1 MIRFSPPRAAAAAQ
15 TYFRDQYAGQGESY
29 YSQAGQVE
37 GQWQGKLATELG
49 LAGAVRQEDFARLS
63 EGQHP
68 VTGEQLVQHRAA
80 TEYTDADG
88 KKVTSTEHRAGWDAT
103 FSAPKSVSL
112 TALIGGDDRVREAHR
127 EAVTKALDELERF
140 TAARLTGDRTE
151 QTGKLAAAKFEHD
164 TARPVDGYAAPQLH
178 THAFVLNM
186 TRTADGRTAS
196 IQPHEMFSAQ
206 QYATAVYRAELAA
219 RLQALGYQIERG
231 EHGKFEIAGYTQEY
245 LRAESP
251 RRQEIVS
258 TAAERG
264 VQGAKAAEIIALET
278 RNKKLY
284 LTQDQVREMHQ
295 EHAAAYGNQPQ
306 AVVAAARQRQHTVER
321 PTAEETQHAAR
332 QAVRYAV
339 EHLSERAATFRDR
352 EVLTAALNHAQANV
366 TTDQVRH
373 AFSDAV
379 QHGEIVRRPD
389 GRLTTHQAMG
399 AERDN
404 IRQMLAGKNTLAP
417 IADEH
422 TQAAAI
428 ARIERA
434 EKLTL
439 TQDQRQAAQQILS
452 SRDRY
457 TTLEGVAGAG
467 KTTTLAAIREAAE
480 AAGYEVKGLA
490 PTTRAAQKLAE
501 AGMETTTLQKHL
513 AASKSGNGQ
522 PRLLVLDESSLAS
535 TRQIHDF
542 IQRLTPQDRV
552 LLVGNIRQH
561 EAVEAGRPFAQL
573 QEAGMETA
581 KLTEIMRQ
589 RDPELR
595 AVVEQLATGKTR
607 EAVEALRAQG
617 RVTEIAGARERIQAL
632 AHDYAERPEKTLVVS
647 PDNAS
652 RREINEAIRAELQH
666 RGVVSR
672 DDHRAT
678 VLEARQE
685 MTGAARKHAQYYH
698 EGDVVRYARRSSEFR
713 AGETARVVSTDA
725 KTNTVTVKRD
735 TGERVTYDPRR
746 LHGVQ
751 VYREAER
758 QFSVGD
764 RVQTTS
770 PIQAHKLAGREL
782 GTIEKIE
789 RGAITVRFEGGRTV
803 SLDAAAA
810 RHLDHGY
817 AVTSHSSQGQTARR
831 AIIHADTAQSAQL
844 LNQRMGYVAVS
855 RAAHDVHIYT
865 DDAAQLGAAL
875 SRDRSHDQALMRPL
889 NWEQRQH
896 DATKP
901 QQRQDPDAE
910 LRQRLGLDKPSSAA
924 HRRYAEDAELRAR
937 LGLAPRSEA
946 KKHDNPI
953 IQWVRDFLAE
963 RGISMPLIGQQQ
975 QAQLHTHAARR

>member
-29 YSQAGQVE
+29 YSQDGQVQ

-49 LAGAVRQEDFARLS
+49 LAGPVKQEDFARLS

-68 VTGEQLVQHRAA
+68 QTGEQLVQHRAA
-80 TEYTDADG
+80 TEYTDASG
-88 KKVTSTEHRAGWDAT
+88 KKVTSAEHRAGWDAT

-112 TALIGGDDRVREAHR
+112 TALVGGDDRVREAHR
-127 EAVTKALDELERF
+127 EAVTRALDELERF
-140 TAARLTGDRTE
+140 TAARLSGDRTE
-151 QTGKLAAAKFEHD
+151 QTAKFAAAKFEHD

-178 THAFVLNM
+178 THAFLMNV
-186 TRTADGRTAS
+186 TQTADGRTAS

-206 QYATAVYRAELAA
+206 QYATAVYRAELAQ
-219 RLQALGYQIERG
+219 RVQQLGYEIERG
-231 EHGKFEIAGYTQEY
+231 EHGKFEIRGYSQEY

-264 VQGAKAAEIIALET
+264 IQGAKAAEIIALET
-278 RNKKLY
+278 RNKKLD
-284 LTQDQVREMHQ
+284 LTQEQVRAMHQ
-295 EHAAAYGNQPQ
+295 EHAAAHGNQPQ
-306 AVVAAARQRQHTVER
+306 AVVAAARQRQHAIER

-352 EVLTAALNHAQANV
+352 EVLTAALTHAQGTV

-373 AFSDAV
+373 AFADAV

-389 GRLTTHQAMG
+389 GRLTTHEAMRE
-399 AERDN
+399 ERDN

-417 IADEH
+417 IADDQ
-422 TQAAAI
+422 TQTAAI

-439 TQDQRQAAQQILS
+439 TPDQRQAAQQILS

-457 TTLEGVAGAG
+457 TALEGVAGAG

-501 AGMETTTLQKHL
+501 AGMETMTLQKHL
-513 AASKSGNGQ
+513 ASGKDNSQ
-522 PRLLVLDESSLAS
+522 PRLLVMDESSLAS
-535 TRQIHDF
+535 TKQIHIF
-542 IQRLTPQDRV
+542 MQQLRPQDRV
-552 LLVGNIRQH
+552 LLVGNVRQH

-573 QEAGMETA
+573 QEAGMTTA

-617 RVTEIAGARERIQAL
+617 RVTEIADARERIQAL
-632 AHDYAERPEKTLVVS
+632 AKDFAERPDKTLVVS

-652 RREINEAIRAELQH
+652 RRQINEAIRVELRA
-666 RGVVSR
+666 RGVLAQHEHKR
-672 DDHRAT
+672 T
-678 VLEARQE
+678 VYEARDL
-685 MTGAARKHAQYYH
+685 TGADRKFAQYYAVD
-698 EGDVVRYARRSSEFR
+698 DVVRFARRSREFA
-713 AGETARVVSTDA
+713 AGETARVVVVNA
-725 KTNTVTVKRD
+725 RQNTITVERVS
-735 TGERVTYDPRR
+735 GERVTYDPRR
-746 LHGVQ
+746 IHGVQ
-751 VYREAER
+751 VYCEAER
-758 QFSVGD
+758 QFTVGD
-764 RVQTTS
+764 RIQTITPVS
-770 PIQAHKLAGREL
+770 AHKLVGREL
-782 GTIEKIE
+782 GTVEKIE
-789 RGAITVRFEGGRTV
+789 REHIRVRFDNGRTV
-803 SLDAAAA
+803 RLDAQAA
-810 RHLDHGY
+810 RYLDYGY
-817 AVTSHSSQGQTARR
+817 AVTSHSSQGQTATR
-831 AIIHADTAQSAQL
+831 ALIHADTAQSAEL
-844 LNQRMGYVAVS
+844 VNQRMAYVAVS
-855 RAAHDVHIYT
+855 RAAQDLRIYT
-865 DDAAQLGAAL
+865 DDASKLAAAL

-896 DATKP
+896 DAATLP
-901 QQRQDPDAE
+901 QQNADKDAE
-910 LRQRLGLDKPSSAA
+910 LRQRLGLNKPGFAA
-924 HRRYAEDAELRAR
+924 HRRDEDAELRAR

-953 IQWVRDFLAE
+953 VQWLKDFLTE
-963 RGISMPLIGQQQ
+963 RGISMPAIGQQQ
-975 QAQLHTHAARR
+975 HTHSQSMSR

>member
-1 MIRFSPPRAAAAAQ
+1 
-15 TYFRDQYAGQGESY
+15 
-29 YSQAGQVE
+29 
-37 GQWQGKLATELG
+37 
-49 LAGAVRQEDFARLS
+49 
-63 EGQHP
+63 
-68 VTGEQLVQHRAA
+68 
-80 TEYTDADG
+80 
-88 KKVTSTEHRAGWDAT
+88 
-103 FSAPKSVSL
+103 
-112 TALIGGDDRVREAHR
+112 
-127 EAVTKALDELERF
+127 
-140 TAARLTGDRTE
+140 
-151 QTGKLAAAKFEHD
+151 
-164 TARPVDGYAAPQLH
+164 
-178 THAFVLNM
+178 
-186 TRTADGRTAS
+186 
-196 IQPHEMFSAQ
+196 
-206 QYATAVYRAELAA
+206 
-219 RLQALGYQIERG
+219 
-231 EHGKFEIAGYTQEY
+231 
-245 LRAESP
+245 
-251 RRQEIVS
+251 
-258 TAAERG
+258 
-264 VQGAKAAEIIALET
+264 
-278 RNKKLY
+278 
-284 LTQDQVREMHQ
+284 
-295 EHAAAYGNQPQ
+295 
-306 AVVAAARQRQHTVER
+306 
-321 PTAEETQHAAR
+321 
-332 QAVRYAV
+332 
-339 EHLSERAATFRDR
+339 
-352 EVLTAALNHAQANV
+352 
-366 TTDQVRH
+366 
-373 AFSDAV
+373 
-379 QHGEIVRRPD
+379 
-389 GRLTTHQAMG
+389 
-399 AERDN
+399 
-404 IRQMLAGKNTLAP
+404 
-417 IADEH
+417 
-422 TQAAAI
+422 
-428 ARIERA
+428 
-434 EKLTL
+434 
-439 TQDQRQAAQQILS
+439 
-452 SRDRY
+452 
-457 TTLEGVAGAG
+457 
-467 KTTTLAAIREAAE
+467 
-480 AAGYEVKGLA
+480 
-490 PTTRAAQKLAE
+490 
-501 AGMETTTLQKHL
+501 
-513 AASKSGNGQ
+513 
-522 PRLLVLDESSLAS
+522 
-535 TRQIHDF
+535 
-542 IQRLTPQDRV
+542 
-552 LLVGNIRQH
+552 
-561 EAVEAGRPFAQL
+561 
-573 QEAGMETA
+573 
-581 KLTEIMRQ
+581 
-589 RDPELR
+589 
-595 AVVEQLATGKTR
+595 
-607 EAVEALRAQG
+607 
-617 RVTEIAGARERIQAL
+617 
-632 AHDYAERPEKTLVVS
+632 
-647 PDNAS
+647 
-652 RREINEAIRAELQH
+652 
-666 RGVVSR
+666 
-672 DDHRAT
+672 
-678 VLEARQE
+678 